1 MILINI
7 KITLITLPWKIFSPS
22 NLTLNKKYKKMYR
35 IQFKGEVKMQHSI
48 FTKKRL
54 ALGVTLAVGMTSAS
68 QVIAQGDEQSIEE
81 VLVTGVKGAQISAIN
96 AKRDAQSIIDSI
108 SAEDIGKLPDVTV
121 ADSLQRIPGIQIQR
135 DAGEGATVNVR
146 GLPQVRTL
154 INGEQ
159 MLTAGNIG
167 TAQPD
172 LRDIPSQ
179 LIRGVDVYK
188 STDLSNKR
196 SGLTGTIDLKTW
208 RPLDFDEGLSGQ
220 VAAESANGEETSA
233 GDTSV
238 NGLINWNS
246 GTVGVMV
253 SAATSEANLGN
264 NYAGTDPGGVIPSN
278 DWGGYDAGT
287 DLWAAPHGFES
298 FNRVVERERDAV
310 NAALQVDFENGFKLT
325 AEAFHTDMVE
335 HDRKVG
341 LNISNRWQTLNWLSP
356 AEFTDTGVANTGW
369 SGGNWLSTE
378 EYDVDALWVNS
389 FTVNRTRESQ
399 SDHYNLELDYES
411 DNWHGKARYI
421 HDKANF
427 LSMNGQS
434 QGDLSNWD
442 DNNTFQLAG
451 QYPFYP
457 ADIAAQYDEARL
469 STEVG
474 ENGGR
479 FIEPNPLGYGENPQ
493 LHIDISGNNHV
504 WTGFDTPIQGGLGAG
519 ATLTDYMAN
528 VGSYAIGAFSSEGN
542 QENSAENEIFS
553 LDGGYDFDE
562 PAFGFVTNVDAG
574 VRASNREAEIRNFHL
589 FSDFYVGVDTENP
602 DGCAAQWK
610 AIDVVMNNDQCPIG
624 ENINGEFQAYTVNRP
639 TRIDEFNNVIF
650 VEDYGSATSGL
661 PGVWAA
667 DPKDYDDVVTFHN
680 TVFGGANRV
689 TIPGN
694 SYDVELKEFS
704 YYFDADFEFEGY
716 NVTGSLGARYIE
728 TEVNVRQNEISGL
741 LAYGDT
747 AIDTGDVF
755 NTNEYDDLLPALNL
769 AYRPSDDWT
778 FRLSASKNM
787 IAHDLG
793 TYGGGLV
800 INTGA
805 CEDLTIEGGRCV
817 TGANEGGNPML
828 EPWRTENLDVSA
840 EYYIGEASMFNF
852 AAFKVDIESFTAAG
866 LRRDSFPDSDGV
878 IRREVDVNIVEL
890 GEGGEIKGWEA
901 GAKLAFS
908 DFTDGALENF
918 GLDVNYTRA
927 PSDSN
932 DTGLNGEALPFPD
945 NSEEQYN
952 IVGWYQ
958 DDKLQA
964 RLAYNYRSDRYTGPA
979 GGGVAGFQDGIG
991 YLDAQLSYS
1000 INDDVTAFINGSN
1013 ITGEEEQY
1021 YLDFGDG
1028 PKQFWKS
1035 NEFEAR
1041 YTMGIRAKF

>member
-1 MILINI
+1 
-7 KITLITLPWKIFSPS
+7 
-22 NLTLNKKYKKMYR
+22 
-35 IQFKGEVKMQHSI
+35 MQHSI

-68 QVIAQGDEQSIEE
+68 QVMAQGDEQSIEE

-96 AKRDAQSIIDSI
+96 AKRDAQSIIDGI

-179 LIRGVDVYK
+179 LIRGIDVYK

-220 VAAESANGEETSA
+220 VAAEYANGKETSA
-233 GDTSV
+233 DDTSV

-253 SAATSEANLGN
+253 SAATSGANLGN

-278 DWGGYDAGT
+278 EWGGYEAGT
-287 DLWAAPHGFES
+287 DLWVAPHGFES

-356 AEFTDTGVANTGW
+356 TEFTDTGVANTGW

-434 QGDLSNWD
+434 QGDLSNWG
-442 DNNTFQLAG
+442 DNNYFKLD
-451 QYPFYP
+451 PFYP
-457 ADIAAQYDEARL
+457 EEVAAQYDAARVD
-469 STEVG
+469 STRVG
-474 ENGGR
+474 DNGGR
-479 FIEPNPLGYGENPQ
+479 YIEPNPLGYGENPQ

-528 VGSYAIGAFSSEGN
+528 VDSYAIGAFSSEGN
-542 QENSAENEIFS
+542 QENSAESEIFS

-562 PAFGFVTNVDAG
+562 PAFGFITSVDAG
-574 VRASNREAEIRNFHL
+574 VRSSERSAEIMKFHL

-610 AIDVVMNNDQCPIG
+610 AIDVVMNNAQCAIG
-624 ENINGEFQAYTVNRP
+624 EMVDGYPKDAEGNQIFDKETGEPVIQGYTVNRP

-650 VEDYGSATSGL
+650 VDDFGSGTIGL

-667 DPKDYDDVVTFHN
+667 DPSDYDDVTTFHN

-689 TIPGN
+689 HVPG
-694 SYDVELKEFS
+694 STYDVELKEFS
-704 YYFDADFEFEGY
+704 YYFDTDFEFEEL
-716 NVTGSLGARYIE
+716 NLTGTLGARYIDSE
-728 TEVNVRQNEISGL
+728 INVRQNETGDTQ
-741 LAYGDT
+741 AYGDT
-747 AIDTGDVF
+747 QLDLGDVF
-755 NTNEYDDLLPALNL
+755 STNEYSDFLPALNI
-769 AYRPSDDWT
+769 AYRPVDDWT
-778 FRLSASKNM
+778 FRLSSSKNM

-793 TYGGGLV
+793 TYGGGTV
-800 INTGA
+800 IFTVS
-805 CEDLTIEGGRCV
+805 CEDPTIVGGRCV
-817 TGANEGGNPML
+817 SGAEEGGNPFL
-828 EPWRTENLDVSA
+828 DPWRTKNTDVSA
-840 EYYIGEASMFNF
+840 EYYIGEASMLNF
-852 AAFKVDIESFTAAG
+852 AAFWVDIESFTAKG
-866 LRRDSFPDSDGV
+866 ERRGSFPDSDGV
-878 IRREVDVNIVEL
+878 IRREVNVVTTVL
-890 GEGGEIKGWEA
+890 GEGGEISGWEA

-918 GLDVNYTRA
+918 GLDLNYTKA
-927 PSDSN
+927 PSNSN
-932 DTGLNGEALPFPD
+932 DTGLNGEVLPFPD

-979 GGGVAGFQDGIG
+979 GFGVAGFQDGIG

>member
-1 MILINI
+1 
-7 KITLITLPWKIFSPS
+7 
-22 NLTLNKKYKKMYR
+22 
-35 IQFKGEVKMQHSI
+35 MQHSI
-48 FTKKRL
+48 FTKKKL
-54 ALGVTLAVGMTSAS
+54 ALGVTLAVGMSSAS
-68 QVIAQGDEQSIEE
+68 QVIAQNDDQSIEE
-81 VLVTGVKGAQISAIN
+81 VLVTGVKGAQIGAIN

-208 RPLDFDEGLSGQ
+208 RPLDFDQGLSGQ
-220 VAAESANGEETSA
+220 VAAEYANGEETSA
-233 GDTSV
+233 DDISV

-253 SAATSEANLGN
+253 SAATSGANLGN
-264 NYAGTDPGGVIPSN
+264 NYAGTAGGIIPSN
-278 DWGGYDAGT
+278 DWGALND
-287 DLWAAPHGFES
+287 DNLWSAPHGFES

-341 LNISNRWQTLNWLSP
+341 LNISNRWQTLDYLQP
-356 AEFTDTGVANTGW
+356 TAFTDTGVVNHW
-369 SGGNWLSTE
+369 SNASWLSVD
-378 EYDVDALWVNS
+378 EYDVDAKWVNS
-389 FTVNRTRESQ
+389 FTVNRTRHSE
-399 SDHYNLELDYES
+399 SDHYNLELDYEN

-421 HDKANF
+421 HDKADY

-434 QGDLSNWD
+434 QGDLSNWGD
-442 DNNTFQLAG
+442 DNSFQLN
-451 QYPFYP
+451 PFYP
-457 ADIAAQYDEARL
+457 ADIAAQYEAARL

-474 ENGGR
+474 DDGGR

-493 LHIDISGNNHV
+493 LHLDISGNSHA
-504 WTGFDTPIQGGLGAG
+504 WSGFDTPIQGGLGAG
-519 ATLTDYMAN
+519 KSLTDYMAN
-528 VGSYAIGAFSSEGN
+528 VDSYAIGAFSSEGN
-542 QENSAENEIFS
+542 QENKAENEIYSF
-553 LDGGYDFDE
+553 DGGYDFDE
-562 PAFGFVTNVDAG
+562 PAYGFITSVDAG
-574 VRASNREAEIRNFHL
+574 VRSSERSAEIMNFHL
-589 FSDFYVGVDTENP
+589 FSDFYAGNEVAGP

-610 AIDVVMNNDQCPIG
+610 AIDVVMNNEQCSAG
-624 ENINGEFQAYTVNRP
+624 EDLNGEFQAYTVNRP

-650 VEDYGSATSGL
+650 VDDFGSATTGM

-667 DPKDYDDVVTFHN
+667 DPTDYDDVVTFHN

-689 TIPGN
+689 QIPGN
-694 SYDVELKEFS
+694 TYDVELKEFS
-704 YYFDADFEFEGY
+704 YYFDTDFEFEEL
-716 NVTGSLGARYIE
+716 NLTGTLGARYIDSE
-728 TEVNVRQNEISGL
+728 INVRQNETGAVQ
-741 LAYGDT
+741 AYGDT
-747 AIDTGDVF
+747 QLDVGDVF
-755 NTNEYDDLLPALNL
+755 STNEYSDLLPALNL
-769 AYRPSDDWT
+769 AYRPVDDWT

-793 TYGGGLV
+793 TYGGGTV
-800 INTGA
+800 INTVS
-805 CEDLTIEGGRCV
+805 CEDPTIVGGRCV
-817 TGANEGGNPML
+817 SGASEGGNPFL
-828 EPWRTENLDVSA
+828 DPWRTKNLDVSA
-840 EYYIGEASMFNF
+840 EHYIGEASMLNF

-866 LRRDSFPDSDGV
+866 MRRGSFPDSDGV
-878 IRREVDVNIVEL
+878 IRREVDVTTTVL

-901 GAKLAFS
+901 GAKIAFS

-918 GLDVNYTRA
+918 GLDVNYTKA

-932 DTGLNGEALPFPD
+932 DTGANGEALPFQD

-952 IVGWYQ
+952 VVGWYQ

-964 RLAYNYRSDRYTGPA
+964 RLAYNYRSDRYMGPA
-979 GGGVAGFQDGIG
+979 GGGVSGFQDGIG

-1013 ITGEEEQY
+1013 ITGEMEQY
-1021 YLDFGDG
+1021 YLDFGNG
-1028 PKQFWKS
+1028 PEQFLKS

-1041 YTMGIRAKF
+1041 YTVGIRAKF